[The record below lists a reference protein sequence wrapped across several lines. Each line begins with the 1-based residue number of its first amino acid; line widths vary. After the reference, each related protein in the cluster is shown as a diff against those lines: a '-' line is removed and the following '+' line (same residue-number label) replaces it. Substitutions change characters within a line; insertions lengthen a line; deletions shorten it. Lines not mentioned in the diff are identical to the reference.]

1 MRARRFRDGVSG
13 GPTMTAE
20 EKLRAL
26 GISLPAAPA
35 AVGAYLPWV
44 RTGNLIITSGQLPW
58 KDGKLAF
65 TGKLGADL
73 DVDRGYQ
80 AARLCAINAIAQLKA
95 AVGDLEKVRQIL
107 RLEGYVH
114 SAPGFRDH
122 PRVLNGA
129 SDLFNEVFGPRGR
142 HARTALGINEMP
154 LDAAVQL
161 GIWAEVA

>member
-20 EKLRAL
+20 DKLRVL
-26 GISLPAAPA
+26 GIALPAAPA

-44 RTGNLIITSGQLPW
+44 RTGNLIVTSGQLPW

-80 AARLCAINAIAQLKA
+80 AARLCAVNAIAQLKA
-95 AVGDLEKVRQIL
+95 AVGDLEKVRQIV